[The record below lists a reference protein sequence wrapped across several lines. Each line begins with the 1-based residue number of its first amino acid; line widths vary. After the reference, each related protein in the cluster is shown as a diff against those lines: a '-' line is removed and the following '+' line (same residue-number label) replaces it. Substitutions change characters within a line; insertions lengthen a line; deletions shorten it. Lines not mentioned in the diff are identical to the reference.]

1 MHGRHDTVRYCLD
14 KMPFIDKIMI
24 YSTDEDGVFLSDQD
38 VVASGQYRNDPLSIK
53 WNAAVMSLED
63 VEFDAVILLGSDD
76 YVDERFVQ
84 FVSDNI
90 DGHDMI
96 AFTDLYFESDGHLYY
111 WGGYEDGRKGEP
123 AGAGKVYT
131 KAFLERIKYNLFHE
145 ARNRGLDGVSWR
157 RCKAA
162 NAKMLITS
170 VRENDLFLCDVK
182 DGQGMTDIKNLNNLH
197 LIK

>member
-63 VEFDAVILLGSDD
+63 VEFDAVIILGSDD
-76 YVDERFVQ
+76 YIDEAFVQ

-90 DGHDMI
+90 DGYDMMGFKDI
-96 AFTDLYFESDGHLYY
+96 YFKSEGHLYY
-111 WGGYEDGRKGEP
+111 WQGYQNQRQGEP
-123 AGAGKVYT
+123 IGAGRVYT

-145 ARNRGLDGVSWR
+145 ARNRGLDGIAWR

-182 DGQGMTDIKNLNNLH
+182 DGQGMNDLKKIDNLQIIK
-197 LIK
+197 